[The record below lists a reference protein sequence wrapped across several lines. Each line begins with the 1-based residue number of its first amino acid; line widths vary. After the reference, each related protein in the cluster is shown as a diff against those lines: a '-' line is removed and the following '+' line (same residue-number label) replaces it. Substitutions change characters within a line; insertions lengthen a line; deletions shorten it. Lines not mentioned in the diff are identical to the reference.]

1 MSRDFPGFKLGQGWH
16 PNPVKNKKKDLDTN
30 TKNVNSVTMTKI
42 VEMNQEM
49 ATFIQ
54 SLRKQ
59 GHKCV
64 MEMESFPV
72 QFAWC
77 GQEKC
82 NIQTDG

>member
-1 MSRDFPGFKLGQGWH
+1 
-16 PNPVKNKKKDLDTN
+16 
-30 TKNVNSVTMTKI
+30 MTKI